1 MAHCWG
7 CGAPPSDAA
16 PHQACALCRQEGLP
30 PCMFCGEACLRNAW
44 PAHRAWHE
52 EQRRLLALASE
63 VAAQHW
69 TCAPAAACS
78 PYDQLLEAMSGL
90 GEAATAAS
98 TATTATASTTDVVQA
113 QQTYLQT
120 LEHTSADSLGWA
132 ERCVGAYALL
142 AQPSCAVAAPAWWND
157 ETLRTLSE
165 RVVAMRPDY
174 SLAWRMRG
182 EVLSARLGGSNWPG
196 VAPRTPQELQ
206 EAGRALQR
214 AVALGQHE
222 LGDADKQTLVQQAVA
237 CLRAAQQVAQSAAA
251 IVVDQAAGAGLTGV
265 PTPV

>member
-1 MAHCWG
+1 M
-7 CGAPPSDAA
+7 
-16 PHQACALCRQEGLP
+16 CREEGLP
-30 PCMFCGEACLRNAW
+30 PCTFCGEACLRNAW

-69 TCAPAAACS
+69 TCAPAVACS
-78 PYDQLLEAMSGL
+78 PYDQLLAAMSGL
-90 GEAATAAS
+90 GEAAAAAS
-98 TATTATASTTDVVQA
+98 AGTATDVVQA
-113 QQTYLQT
+113 QQTFLQT
-120 LEHTSADSLGWA
+120 LEHTSTDSLGWA
-132 ERCVGAYALL
+132 ERCVRAYALL
-142 AQPSCAVAAPAWWND
+142 AQPNCAVAAPAWWND

-165 RVVAMRPDY
+165 RVVATRPDY
-174 SLAWRMRG
+174 AHAWRMRG

-222 LGDADKQTLVQQAVA
+222 LAAADKQALVQQAVG
-237 CLRAAQQVAQSAAA
+237 CLRAAQQTAERAAA
-251 IVVDQAAGAGLTGV
+251 VAVDQVAGTGLPGV

>member
-1 MAHCWG
+1 
-7 CGAPPSDAA
+7 
-16 PHQACALCRQEGLP
+16 
-30 PCMFCGEACLRNAW
+30 MFCSEACLRNAW

-90 GEAATAAS
+90 GEAAASAAAGAG
-98 TATTATASTTDVVQA
+98 TVAAASTTDVVQA
-113 QQTYLQT
+113 QQTLLQT
-120 LEHTSADSLGWA
+120 LEHTRAESLGWA
-132 ERCVGAYALL
+132 ERIVGAYALL
-142 AQPSCAVAAPAWWND
+142 AQPSCPVAAPAWWND

-165 RVVAMRPDY
+165 RVVAMRPDFA
-174 SLAWRMRG
+174 LAWRMRG

-206 EAGRALQR
+206 EAGRSLQR
-214 AVALGQHE
+214 AVALGQ
-222 LGDADKQTLVQQAVA
+222 LDDADKQTLVQQAVA
-237 CLRAAQQVAQSAAA
+237 CLRAAQQTQSASEAA
-251 IVVDQAAGAGLTGV
+251 MDQVAGAGLPGV